1 MRTGVAHLPL
11 HGGKAPKWLFERMVK
26 LSREIVRFIVFEFG
40 PDELLA
46 RLSDPVWFQ
55 ALGSLLGFDWHS
67 SGLTTTTL
75 GALKEAIK
83 GLEGELGIFIAG
95 GKGKTA
101 RTTPEQVLSFEN
113 YLSIPPEKLIYISRI
128 TAKVDSV
135 GLQDGY
141 DLYHHNIIFTK
152 NGNWVVIQQG
162 MNPEKRYARRYH
174 WAKRAVLNFVVDPH
188 KAIVSPERK
197 RVLNLVTKSSLPSQK
212 AQIVLIK
219 ENPDF
224 LLRELNRV
232 KELVMPPHH
241 EVYMDFEPKRIYK
254 YLVSIHEKDPKDYE
268 SLILSPGAGKATI
281 RGLALLAELLFGA
294 PPSFNDPVRYSFAH
308 GGKDG
313 HPYPVDRLRY
323 DRTIAL
329 LREVV
334 EKLKI
339 DDTEKY
345 RALKRLS
352 QVRNSLP

>member
-1 MRTGVAHLPL
+1 MRTGVTYLPL
-11 HGGKAPKWLFERMVK
+11 HGGKAPKWLFDRMVK
-26 LSREIVRFIVFEFG
+26 LSREIVRFIVIEFG
-40 PDELLA
+40 PDELLS

-75 GALKEAIK
+75 GALKEGIK
-83 GLEGELGIFIAG
+83 GLEKELGIFIAG
-95 GKGKTA
+95 GKGHTA
-101 RTTPEQVLSFEN
+101 RTTPEQITSWGNDIQISPNTLVR
-113 YLSIPPEKLIYISRI
+113 ISRL

-174 WAKRAVLNFVVDPH
+174 WANRASLNFVVDPH
-188 KAIVSPERK
+188 KAIVSPK
-197 RVLNLVTKSSLPSQK
+197 KGKVLNMVTKPSIPSQK
-212 AQIVLIK
+212 AQLELIK
-219 ENPDF
+219 QSPDY
-224 LLRELNRV
+224 LLRELQKV
-232 KELVMPPHH
+232 KELIMPPHH
-241 EVYMDFEPKRIYK
+241 EVYMDLDPKRIYK
-254 YLVSIHEKDPKDYE
+254 YIVSVHENNPKNYE
-268 SLILSPGAGKATI
+268 SLILSPGAGRATI

-323 DRTIAL
+323 DKTITFL
-329 LREVV
+329 HDVV
-334 EKLKI
+334 ERLKI
-339 DDTEKY
+339 EDIEKS

-352 QVRNSLP
+352 RFQSEN

>member
-135 GLQDGY
+135 GLQDSY

-152 NGNWVVIQQG
+152 NGDWVVIQQG

-174 WAKRAVLNFVVDPH
+174 WAKKAVLNFVVDPH

-241 EVYMDFEPKRIYK
+241 
-254 YLVSIHEKDPKDYE
+254 
-268 SLILSPGAGKATI
+268 
-281 RGLALLAELLFGA
+281 
-294 PPSFNDPVRYSFAH
+294 
-308 GGKDG
+308 
-313 HPYPVDRLRY
+313 
-323 DRTIAL
+323 
-329 LREVV
+329 
-334 EKLKI
+334 
-339 DDTEKY
+339 
-345 RALKRLS
+345 
-352 QVRNSLP
+352 